1 MSNGIIRLMRRP
13 IPQILRLLISG
24 KTGPFIFEP
33 QEVVLPPK
41 PSSIN
46 LYIHL
51 PFCRHICPFCPY
63 VKEVY
68 DPESSTAYQQ
78 AIIREL
84 ESYRELWGKVK
95 VESVYFGGGTPT
107 LTPETVTGTLDWLKG
122 NFRLGNEI
130 GVEVHPLNAS
140 RSLLESFKQ
149 SGVSLVSLGV
159 QSFNDRLLKVLG
171 RDYDSKLAK
180 EACQRALEASFATTD
195 IDLIFAIPTQ
205 TREEVRADINYA
217 GKLGAE
223 QISTYPLIFFSYL
236 PFKRQPDRAKDV
248 LPGWREEREMLK
260 IAVKT
265 ASEAGYQRTA
275 VWSFGKPQSARY
287 TTVTKESF
295 VGIGVSAT
303 TMMGDY
309 FSINTFSVPE
319 YIRTTDKGLRPSLA
333 TKLDTRDKM
342 AYWLFWRGYDLAID
356 NDKFKTIFD
365 RGLPPHIQGLLS
377 LLSLLGA
384 AKREGNT
391 FHLTER
397 GAYLFHLLEKEY
409 THAYLER
416 FWGACL
422 KQAWPRRVVI

>member
-1 MSNGIIRLMRRP
+1 MRP
-13 IPQILRLLISG
+13 LLPQILRLLVSG
-24 KTGPFIFEP
+24 KTGPFVFEP
-33 QEVVLPPK
+33 QPVVQPAR

-51 PFCRHICPFCPY
+51 PFCRQLCPFCPY

-68 DPESSTAYQQ
+68 DPKTSAAYQR

-84 ESYRELWGKVK
+84 ESYRELWGEVK
-95 VESVYFGGGTPT
+95 VESVYFGGGTPS
-107 LTPETVTGTLDWLKG
+107 LTPEIVTETLAWIKG
-122 NFRLGNEI
+122 NFRLGGEV

-140 RSLLESFKQ
+140 RSLLESFKK

-180 EACQRALEASFATTD
+180 EACRRALEAGFATTD

-205 TREEVRADINYA
+205 TREEVRADIEYA
-217 GKLGAE
+217 CELGVDQISAYPLLYFSYAPLRRQLHKARVTTPTWWVERQMLGA
-223 QISTYPLIFFSYL
+223 I
-236 PFKRQPDRAKDV
+236 AK
-248 LPGWREEREMLK
+248 
-260 IAVKT
+260 KT
-265 ASEAGYQRTA
+265 QEAGYRRTA
-275 VWSFGKPQSARY
+275 VWSFSKPQAMRY

-303 TMMGDY
+303 TIMGDY
-309 FSINTFSVPE
+309 FSVNTFSVPE
-319 YIRTTDKGLRPSLA
+319 YIRTADKGLRPALA
-333 TKLDTRDKM
+333 TRLDTRDKM

-356 NDKFKTIFD
+356 TDKLKSTFD
-365 RGLPPHIQGLLS
+365 RGLPFHIQGLLS

-384 AKREGNT
+384 AKREGDT
-391 FHLTER
+391 FYLTER
-397 GAYLFHLLEKEY
+397 GAYLFHLIEKEY

-416 FWGACL
+416 LWGACL
-422 KQAWPRRVVI
+422 KEAWPRRVVI

>member
-1 MSNGIIRLMRRP
+1 MRRLL
-13 IPQILRLLISG
+13 PQILRLLISG
-24 KTGPFIFEP
+24 KTSPFVFEP
-33 QEVVLPPK
+33 QAVVRPTK

-51 PFCRHICPFCPY
+51 PFCRQLCPFCPY

-68 DPESSTAYQQ
+68 KPATSAAYQQ
-78 AIIREL
+78 AIIKEL
-84 ESYRELWGKVK
+84 ESYRGLWGEVN

-107 LTPETVTGTLDWLKG
+107 LTPEIVTETLGWIKG
-122 NFRLGNEI
+122 NFRLGSEI
-130 GVEVHPLNAS
+130 GVEVHPRNAS
-140 RSLLESFKQ
+140 RSLLESLKK
-149 SGVSLVSLGV
+149 SGVSLVSLGI

-171 RDYDSKLAK
+171 RDYDSQLAK
-180 EACQRALEASFATTD
+180 EACRRALEAGFATAD

-217 GKLGAE
+217 CELGVE

-236 PFKRQPDRAKDV
+236 PFKRQMGRAKIA

-260 IAVKT
+260 VAVKT

-275 VWSFGKPQSARY
+275 VWSFGKPPAMRY

-309 FSINTFSVPE
+309 FSVNTFSVPE
-319 YIRTTDKGLRPSLA
+319 YIRTAEKGLRPALA
-333 TKLDTRDKM
+333 TRLDTRDKM

-356 NDKFKTIFD
+356 TDKLKAIFD
-365 RGLPPHIQGLLS
+365 RGLPFHIQGLLS
-377 LLSLLGA
+377 LLRRLGA
-384 AKREGNT
+384 AKREGDT
-391 FHLTER
+391 FYLTER
-397 GAYLFHLLEKEY
+397 GAYLFHLIEKEY

-416 FWGACL
+416 LWGACL
-422 KQAWPRRVVI
+422 KEAWPQRVVI

>member
-1 MSNGIIRLMRRP
+1 MRP
-13 IPQILRLLISG
+13 LLPQILRLLVSG
-24 KTGPFIFEP
+24 KTGPFVFEP
-33 QEVVLPPK
+33 QEVVLPAK

-51 PFCRHICPFCPY
+51 PFCRQLCPFCPY

-68 DPESSTAYQQ
+68 DPKTSANYQR

-84 ESYRELWGKVK
+84 ESYRGLWGEVK

-107 LTPETVTGTLDWLKG
+107 LTPEIITGTLAWIKG
-122 NFRLGNEI
+122 NFRLGGEI
-130 GVEVHPLNAS
+130 GVEVHPLNATPPI
-140 RSLLESFKQ
+140 LESLKK

-159 QSFNDRLLKVLG
+159 QSFNDRLLRVLG
-171 RDYDSKLAK
+171 RDYDSQLAK
-180 EACQRALEASFATTD
+180 EACQRVLGAGFAAAD

-205 TREEVRADINYA
+205 TREEVRTDIEYA
-217 GKLGAE
+217 CELGAE
-223 QISTYPLIFFSYL
+223 QISTYPLISFSYL
-236 PFKRQPDRAKDV
+236 PFKRQMDRAKIAM
-248 LPGWREEREMLK
+248 PGWRGEREMLK
-260 IAVKT
+260 VVVKT

-275 VWSFGKPQSARY
+275 VWSFNKPQAMRY

-295 VGIGVSAT
+295 VGIGASAT

-309 FSINTFSVPE
+309 FAVNTFSVPE
-319 YIRTTDKGLRPSLA
+319 YIRAADKGLRPALA
-333 TKLDTRDKM
+333 TRLDTRDKM

-356 NDKFKTIFD
+356 TDKLKSIFD
-365 RGLPPHIQGLLS
+365 RGLPSHIQGLLS
-377 LLSLLGA
+377 LLCLLGA

-391 FHLTER
+391 FYLTGR

-416 FWGACL
+416 LWGAGL
-422 KQAWPRRVVI
+422 KEAWPRRVII

>member
-1 MSNGIIRLMRRP
+1 MRRP
-13 IPQILRLLISG
+13 IPQILRLLVSG
-24 KTGPFIFEP
+24 KTGPFVFEP
-33 QEVVLPPK
+33 QPVVLPSK

-46 LYIHL
+46 LYVHL
-51 PFCRHICPFCPY
+51 PFCRRLCPFCPY

-68 DPESSTAYQQ
+68 EPATSTAYQQ
-78 AIIREL
+78 AIIKEL
-84 ESYRELWGKVK
+84 ESYRELWGEVN

-107 LTPETVTGTLDWLKG
+107 LTPEIVIETLDWLKG
-122 NFRLGNEI
+122 KFRLGNEI

-140 RSLLESFKQ
+140 HSLLKSFKQ

-171 RDYDSKLAK
+171 RDYDSQQAE
-180 EACQRALEASFATTD
+180 EACRRALEAGFAAAD

-205 TREEVRADINYA
+205 TREEVRADIKYA
-217 GKLGAE
+217 AELGAE
-223 QISTYPLIFFSYL
+223 QISTYPLISFSYL
-236 PFKRQPDRAKDV
+236 PFKRQMDRAKIA

-265 ASEAGYQRTA
+265 ASEAGYQRTS
-275 VWSFGKPQSARY
+275 VWSFNNPQAMRY

-309 FSINTFSVPE
+309 FSVNTFSVPE
-319 YIRTTDKGLRPSLA
+319 YIRTAEKGLRPALA
-333 TKLDTRDKM
+333 TRLDTRDKM

-356 NDKFKTIFD
+356 TDKLKTIFN
-365 RGLPPHIQGLLS
+365 RGLPFHIQGLFS
-377 LLSLLGA
+377 LFSRLGA
-384 AKREGNT
+384 AKREGDT
-391 FHLTER
+391 FYLNDR
-397 GAYLFHLLEKEY
+397 AAYLFHLIEKEY

-416 FWGACL
+416 LWGACL
-422 KQAWPRRVVI
+422 KEAWPRRVVI

>member
-1 MSNGIIRLMRRP
+1 MRP
-13 IPQILRLLISG
+13 LLPQILRLLVSG
-24 KTGPFIFEP
+24 KTGPFVFEP
-33 QEVVLPPK
+33 QEVVLPAK

-51 PFCRHICPFCPY
+51 PFCRQLCPFCPY

-68 DPESSTAYQQ
+68 DPKTSANYQR

-84 ESYRELWGKVK
+84 ESYRGLWGEVK

-107 LTPETVTGTLDWLKG
+107 LTPEIITGTLAWIKG
-122 NFRLGNEI
+122 NFRLGGEI
-130 GVEVHPLNAS
+130 GVEVHPLNATPPI
-140 RSLLESFKQ
+140 LESLKK

-159 QSFNDRLLKVLG
+159 QSFNDRLLRVLG
-171 RDYDSKLAK
+171 RDYDSQLAK
-180 EACQRALEASFATTD
+180 EACQRVLGAGFATAD

-205 TREEVRADINYA
+205 SRQEAEADVSTA
-217 GKLGAE
+217 CELGAE
-223 QISTYPLIFFSYL
+223 QISTYPLISFSYL
-236 PFKRQPDRAKDV
+236 PFKRQMDRAKIAM
-248 LPGWREEREMLK
+248 PGWRGEREMLK
-260 IAVKT
+260 VVVKT

-275 VWSFGKPQSARY
+275 VWSFNKPQAMRY

-295 VGIGVSAT
+295 VGIGASAT

-309 FSINTFSVPE
+309 FAVNTFSVPE
-319 YIRTTDKGLRPSLA
+319 YIRAADKGLRPALA
-333 TKLDTRDKM
+333 TRLDTRDKM

-356 NDKFKTIFD
+356 TDKLKSIFD
-365 RGLPPHIQGLLS
+365 RGLPSHIQGLLS
-377 LLSLLGA
+377 LLCLLGA

-391 FHLTER
+391 FYLTGR

-416 FWGACL
+416 LWGAGL
-422 KQAWPRRVVI
+422 KEAWPRRVII